1 MDPARCAAIPDASLA
16 GECASL
22 TARELAQDGQ
32 TDAALATCQGMA
44 AGGWR
49 DECFFLISDVSGLSG
64 DAAKQAC
71 AAAGQF
77 RNQCVGHA
85 IAREVSAVLNATEP
99 GKEAEAYTQLDVV
112 VQRYIPGREREGKIR
127 QIMAGYLA
135 DRSPDKPFSQAHC
148 GSAPQMI
155 CQEAYI
161 ERMRNSERAAGRSD
175 GEWRRACG
183 THVSLERAVSLG
195 LPGWTPDFAG
205 LARASWEQLCRR

>member
-1 MDPARCAAIPDASLA
+1 MDPARCAQISDAGLS

-32 TDAALATCQGMA
+32 IDAALSTCQGMA
-44 AGGWR
+44 PGGWR
-49 DECFFLISDVSGLSG
+49 DECFFLISDVSRLSG

-99 GKEAEAYTQLDVV
+99 GGEAEAYAQLDVV
-112 VQRYIPGREREGKIR
+112 VQRYIPGREREGRIR

-135 DRSPDKPFSQAHC
+135 DRSPEAPFSLVLC
-148 GSAPQMI
+148 GTAPQML

-161 ERMRNSERAAGRSD
+161 ERVRNAERAAGRAD

-183 THVSLERAVSLG
+183 THVSMERAVSLD
-195 LPGWTPDFAG
+195 LPGWTPDFDG
-205 LARASWEQLCRR
+205 LARAAWAQLCRR